1 MSHSSKAQPP
11 AHAKPA
17 SLVVASSQHQLRIDL
32 YPTGSTNAAKRGSSV
47 EPLNFTRLQKRRW
60 LMNTRCSQVGRLYEP
75 AWKKMDN
82 RLAALRIS
90 AKVKAAISAAVKTQ
104 SFTRGLKRALKRA
117 EIAVSKER
125 RSDVVAVAV
134 VVDDRPGWRF
144 SAKTGEELF
153 RWNLPEFIRI

>member
-1 MSHSSKAQPP
+1 
-11 AHAKPA
+11 
-17 SLVVASSQHQLRIDL
+17 
-32 YPTGSTNAAKRGSSV
+32 
-47 EPLNFTRLQKRRW
+47 
-60 LMNTRCSQVGRLYEP
+60 
-75 AWKKMDN
+75 MDN

-104 SFTRGLKRALKRA
+104 SFTRGLKRALKRG

-125 RSDVVAVAV
+125 RGDVVAVAV
-134 VVDDRPGWRF
+134 VVGDRAGWQF